1 MRKGFS
7 MIELLIVIVT
17 MPMVMLVVY
26 PVFHEMAVDIPR
38 GVALVSQHGRL
49 LGVLESLHDDIDRAT
64 ALSLEDLPQSEEVPV
79 LLIDQSGRQV
89 RYALLEEGIRR
100 AASGDTLDP
109 NVPAEREW
117 LLPQANIA
125 WHLWR
130 QDNAVVALRID
141 TSMTHGRHQKRKFQ
155 NTYLFF
161 IGSGLTQGGRH
172 ATP

>member
-49 LGVLESLHDDIDRAT
+49 LGVLESLHDAIDRAT
-64 ALSLEDLPQSEEVPV
+64 ALSLEDAPQTEGASV
-79 LLIDQSGRQV
+79 LLIEQPGRQV

-100 AASGDTLDP
+100 ESSGDKLDP

-117 LLPQANIA
+117 LLPKANIA

-130 QDNAVVALRID
+130 QDNAVVALRVD
-141 TSMTHGRHQKRKFQ
+141 TSMTHGRHNKKKFQ
-155 NTYLFF
+155 NTHLFF
-161 IGSGLTQGGRH
+161 IGSGSQGGRH